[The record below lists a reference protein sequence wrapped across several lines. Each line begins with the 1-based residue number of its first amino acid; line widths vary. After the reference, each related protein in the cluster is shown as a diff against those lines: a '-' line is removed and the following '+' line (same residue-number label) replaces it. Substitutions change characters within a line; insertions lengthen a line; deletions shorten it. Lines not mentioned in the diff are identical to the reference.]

1 VRAAVARAP
10 AGIERGRRLDM
21 GKFALAAAVSGV
33 LLASVPTSSHAGPLR
48 VVAAEN
54 FYGDLVRQIG
64 GPDVDVT
71 SILTN
76 PNQDP
81 HAFEASPS
89 TARAIADAEL
99 IVYNGADYD
108 PWMEKLLSVS
118 KSSTRRIVVVAD
130 LLHRK
135 SGDNPHLWY
144 DPAAMPAVAKALVSE
159 LEADDPVHKADYE
172 DRLAVFLNSLQA
184 MDRRIDAMR
193 RRYAGLE
200 VTATEPVFGYM
211 AEALGF
217 KMRNGG
223 FQTAVMNGTEPSAS
237 QVAAFENDLKNRTVK
252 VLFYNSQVTD
262 DLTARLLRLAKESGV
277 PVVGVSETEPPGTI
291 YQDWMTGQLDALNK
305 ALPGEGS

>member
-1 VRAAVARAP
+1 
-10 AGIERGRRLDM
+10 M
-21 GKFALAAAVSGV
+21 GKLALAAAASAV
-33 LLASVPTSSHAGPLR
+33 LLASVPTSSHAEPLR

-64 GPDVDVT
+64 GPDVNVT

-99 IVYNGADYD
+99 IVYSGADYD

-118 KSSTRRIVVVAD
+118 KSSTRRIVVVAN

-144 DPAAMPAVAKALVSE
+144 DPASMPAVAKALASE
-159 LEADDPVHKADYE
+159 LEANDPVHKADFE
-172 DRLAVFLNSLQA
+172 GRLAVFLNSLQA
-184 MDRRIDAMR
+184 MDQRIDAMR

-252 VLFYNSQVTD
+252 LLFYNSQVTD
-262 DLTARLLRLAKESGV
+262 DLTARLLKLAKASGV

-305 ALPGEGS
+305 ALSGEGS